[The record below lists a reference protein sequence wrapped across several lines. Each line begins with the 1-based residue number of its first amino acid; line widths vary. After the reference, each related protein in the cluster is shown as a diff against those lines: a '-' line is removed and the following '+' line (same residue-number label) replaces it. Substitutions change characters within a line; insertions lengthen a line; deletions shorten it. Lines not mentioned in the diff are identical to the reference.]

1 MCNNYG
7 RFKIF
12 SLNSR
17 LHSSFLRMNSCILF
31 RLIKF
36 SLLTLNEPKKN
47 YKQICDRKVFRKIN
61 ETLERK
67 QKEEN
72 CWQRLMSTLGTYD
85 GIASGFESFYRRK
98 KICWFC
104 DCRQWSWGTAISQNA
119 STLFRECTRTTP
131 GVRHCLGHIYQ
142 RKLFLQNVRQKSGL
156 EWWKGDRCVKD
167 LVREVDCM
175 ASVKGLAQFSFCGL
189 CFDLSQASV
198 SVLLAFRWLQFTSNS
213 L

>member
-7 RFKIF
+7 RFKKF
-12 SLNSR
+12 SLISR
-17 LHSSFLRMNSCILF
+17 LHSSFLRMKSCILF

-36 SLLTLNEPKKN
+36 SLLTLNEPKKI
-47 YKQICDRKVFRKIN
+47 YKQICDKKLFRKIN
-61 ETLERK
+61 EILERK

-119 STLFRECTRTTP
+119 STLFREFTRTTP
-131 GVRHCLGHIYQ
+131 GARHCRVTFISESCFYKMLD
-142 RKLFLQNVRQKSGL
+142 RKADKSD
-156 EWWKGDRCVKD
+156 ERVIDAWKI
-167 LVREVDCM
+167 
-175 ASVKGLAQFSFCGL
+175 
-189 CFDLSQASV
+189 
-198 SVLLAFRWLQFTSNS
+198 
-213 L
+213 